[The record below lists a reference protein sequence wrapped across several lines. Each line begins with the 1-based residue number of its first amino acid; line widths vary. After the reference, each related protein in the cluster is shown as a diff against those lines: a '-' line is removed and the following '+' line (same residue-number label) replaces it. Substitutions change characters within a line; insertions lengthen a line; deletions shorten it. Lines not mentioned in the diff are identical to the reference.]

1 MKETA
6 AKVTEVASRTRAG
19 RAAEQLKKEWEIA
32 AVGLPKV
39 RPVLCAA
46 VKPRSGHQAT
56 LPEPLHPPE
65 AYLPLCRL
73 C

>member
-39 RPVLCAA
+39 RLFNIFRTGVCKLKFLVAATSDMLGPV
-46 VKPRSGHQAT
+46 
-56 LPEPLHPPE
+56 
-65 AYLPLCRL
+65 
-73 C
+73 

>member
-6 AKVTEVASRTRAG
+6 AKVTAEVASRTRAG

-39 RPVLCAA
+39 RLFPVVRTGVLKLHFPVA
-46 VKPRSGHQAT
+46 AT
-56 LPEPLHPPE
+56 LALLVPVPI
-65 AYLPLCRL
+65 
-73 C
+73 